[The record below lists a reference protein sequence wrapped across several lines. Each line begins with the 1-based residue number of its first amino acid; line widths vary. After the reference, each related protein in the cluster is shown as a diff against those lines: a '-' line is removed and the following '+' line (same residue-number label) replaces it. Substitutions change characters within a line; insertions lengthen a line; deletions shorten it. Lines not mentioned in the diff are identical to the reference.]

1 MMEEIL
7 ENQSY
12 IRAGKYLTFKLGPE
26 EYGLIIMKVKT
37 IIGLMDITAV
47 PRTPKYVRG
56 VINLRGQIIP
66 IVDMRLK
73 FGMKQTEDTR
83 ETTIIVVEI
92 PKDDSME
99 EIGVVVD
106 AVSEVL
112 DITEEEI
119 DDAPSFG
126 GSFEEDFILGMAKIK
141 KSVISLLNV
150 DKILSTSEIVE
161 LIKATEE

>member
-1 MMEEIL
+1 MGEVL
-7 ENQSY
+7 EQKESV
-12 IRAGKYLTFKLGPE
+12 RAGKYLTFKLGDE
-26 EYGLIIMKVKT
+26 EYGLMIMKVKT
-37 IIGLMDITAV
+37 IIGLMDITEV
-47 PRTPKYVRG
+47 PRTPEYVRG

-73 FGMKQTEDTR
+73 FGMPETEDTR

-92 PKDDSME
+92 PKNDSME

-112 DITEEEI
+112 DIPEAEI

-126 GSFEEDFILGMAKIK
+126 GSFDEDFILGMAKTK

-161 LIKATEE
+161 LTKRTSE